1 MKTSRRYR
9 DDYHD
14 YVGSRY
20 WGDEPPSRSRRDVRD
35 RLGDR
40 DGRDSRDR
48 NGRDGRDRNGR
59 DGRDDRG
66 GRDARGARDTRSGR
80 DARDTR
86 DARDAKDTDEAKEA
100 KEDEKEPM
108 VGRKRRNTD
117 AHLVT
122 SKTGGAYIPPAKLKL
137 MQARITDNS
146 STAFQGL
153 AWEALKQSIH
163 GLINKVNI
171 SNIRLIVESLFREN
185 VVRGRGLL
193 VRSIIQAASST
204 FTNVY
209 AALVAI
215 INSKFPNIGS

>member
-9 DDYHD
+9 DDYQD

-66 GRDARGARDTRSGR
+66 GGGGGGRDARGARDTRGGR

-100 KEDEKEPM
+100 KEDEKEP
-108 VGRKRRNTD
+108 VVERKRRNAD
-117 AHLVT
+117 ADLVT

-137 MQARITDNS
+137 MQARITDKS
-146 STAFQGL
+146 STAFQRL
-153 AWEALKQSIH
+153 AWEALKKSIH
-163 GLINKVNI
+163 GLINKV
-171 SNIRLIVESLFREN
+171 
-185 VVRGRGLL
+185 
-193 VRSIIQAASST
+193 SI
-204 FTNVY
+204 
-209 AALVAI
+209 
-215 INSKFPNIGS
+215 